1 MIAPMT
7 DSVERRTATSFRP
20 VWREV
25 SADLETPVSAY
36 LKLARGPYGYLLE
49 SVEGGERVARY
60 SFVGADPYATLR
72 ARDGVA
78 EFRWLSGPR
87 AGETETLPCAD
98 PLTIVRTELER
109 RPITPLAGAAPRFHG
124 GAVGYLAYEA
134 AARFEPAASIPEDD
148 PLGLPEAVFMFSD
161 TLLIFDHVRHTALL
175 LTWADS
181 EATDGDEVRAEAEAY
196 TRLDAMEQRLRRPAP
211 RQAPAPRRAPGPRRA
226 VAPSRLES
234 RAAYA

>member
-1 MIAPMT
+1 MAVPTT
-7 DSVERRTATSFRP
+7 DSAARRTATSFRP
-20 VWREV
+20 IWREV

-36 LKLARGPYGYLLE
+36 LKLARGSYGYLLE

-72 ARDGVA
+72 ARDCVA
-78 EFRWLSGPR
+78 EFRWLRGPR
-87 AGETETLPCAD
+87 AGETEMLPCAD
-98 PLTIVRTELER
+98 PLTVVRAELER

-134 AARFEPAASIPEDD
+134 AARFEPSVSIPTDD

-181 EATDGDEVRAEAEAY
+181 AATDGDEVRAE
-196 TRLDAMEQRLRRPAP
+196 
-211 RQAPAPRRAPGPRRA
+211 
-226 VAPSRLES
+226 
-234 RAAYA
+234 